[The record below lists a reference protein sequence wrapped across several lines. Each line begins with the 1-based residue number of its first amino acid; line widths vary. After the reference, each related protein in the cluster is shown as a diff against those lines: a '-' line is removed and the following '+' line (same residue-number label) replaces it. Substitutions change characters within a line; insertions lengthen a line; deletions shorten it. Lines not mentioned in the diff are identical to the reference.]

1 MTCTETQVFID
12 AFIDGELDLARSLEL
27 ERHLEICAACSAL
40 SESHKAVHNALGHP
54 ELRHAAPAGLQK
66 RIHGAL
72 ASAAGEEARRSQPA
86 KPGWFRAP
94 WFPAAVGALA
104 GLAVLVLVL
113 RLAPAADPVEREL
126 VDSHI
131 RSLMPNHL
139 IDVVS
144 TDQHTVKPW
153 FAGRLD
159 FSPPV
164 KDLAPDG
171 FPLIGGRLDYV
182 DRHSAA
188 VIVYKRNQ
196 HVINVFVWPVT
207 SGDSAARVRADQG
220 YNLIEMIHAGMEYW
234 IVSDLN
240 ATELRQFADTLTK

>member
-1 MTCTETQVFID
+1 MTCTETQIFID
-12 AFIDGELDLARSLEL
+12 AFIDGELDLARTLEL
-27 ERHLEICAACSAL
+27 ERHLEICPVCSAL
-40 SESHKAVHNALGHP
+40 RESHKAAHDVLGQPAL
-54 ELRHAAPAGLQK
+54 RYAAPAGLRK
-66 RIHGAL
+66 RVHAAL
-72 ASAAGEEARRSQPA
+72 SAAESKEASRTQETRPA
-86 KPGWFRAP
+86 WFRSS
-94 WFPAAVGALA
+94 WFPAAAGALA

-113 RLAPAADPVEREL
+113 RFAPATDPLEHEL

-139 IDVVS
+139 IDVTS

-153 FAGRLD
+153 FAGKLD

-164 KDLAPDG
+164 KDLASEG
-171 FPLIGGRLDYV
+171 FPLIGGRLDYI

-207 SGDSAARVRADQG
+207 SGDTSERTRADQG
-220 YNLIEMIHAGMEYW
+220 YNLIEMVHAGMEYW

-240 ATELRQFADTLTK
+240 GAELRQFADLLTN